1 MIDTFISSMEG
12 EDPALERAL
21 YGTANIINNGMT
33 QDYTGALNG
42 ISSQL
47 GAISSADGG
56 PRVINVWIG
65 QQRLGSVVVNAL
77 DSEYY
82 LAGGT

>member
-1 MIDTFISSMEG
+1 MMQG
-12 EDPALERAL
+12 
-21 YGTANIINNGMT
+21 NIIYNGMS
-33 QDYTGALNG
+33 QDYSGQLAG
-42 ISSQL
+42 IASQL
-47 GAISSADGG
+47 GAISSSDGG
-56 PRVINVWIG
+56 PRVLNVWIG